1 LSVPVGDDEALG
13 GDAVIDLRA
22 APTPDPDTRER
33 LVRAAAEVF
42 REKGYT
48 GSRVQ
53 DIARRAGFTSG
64 ALYTHFDSRAELLAE
79 AIAVENSRMFRLLS
93 EGLGQWRAVTS
104 REVAE
109 SLAAFV
115 ALETSPTDQ
124 LMLDGFALCTRE
136 DEARDRIGESL
147 GQLLDQLDESI
158 RTMSFAPGSPM
169 ADDPGGV
176 AYLMVAFMSGV
187 AALRAAGLGDRAPV
201 DVGEV
206 LAGFLHQLGAQDH
219 AVAERG
225 PGAQGRSHAT
235 PEVGPAHPPLPG
247 GRV

>member
-1 LSVPVGDDEALG
+1 MSEPVGDDEVLG
-13 GDAVIDLRA
+13 GEAVVDLRA
-22 APTPDPDTRER
+22 TPSSDRDTRER

-93 EGLGQWRAVTS
+93 EGLGRWRAVTS
-104 REVAE
+104 QEVAE
-109 SLAAFV
+109 SIAAFV

-124 LMLDGFALCTRE
+124 LMLDGFAICTRE
-136 DEARDRIGESL
+136 EEARVRIGDSL
-147 GQLLDQLDESI
+147 CQLVDRLDESI
-158 RTMSFAPGSPM
+158 RTMAVAPGSPM
-169 ADDPGGV
+169 DEDSGGV

-187 AALRAAGLGDRAPV
+187 AALRAAGLGDRAPA
-201 DVGEV
+201 DMGDV
-206 LAGFLHQLGAQDH
+206 LAGFLHQLGAQDQ
-219 AVAERG
+219 ALVEGAG
-225 PGAQGRSHAT
+225 TPGGRARPA
-235 PEVGPAHPPLPG
+235 PEVGPGRPALPDG
-247 GRV
+247 PV